1 MSYHG
6 IDNRGQPVHPELL
19 HKVVY
24 GLEREPLGRDIQ
36 RNMDIS
42 ESSDSANADFTPA
55 APIEIS
61 LEVAEQA
68 DELLR
73 ELAEDAGLDT
83 ALIVDQNG
91 ALVTGISAEE
101 NVTVDLISALVA
113 GASGAMKTLVREMG
127 ETGEIESLH
136 QGSERSVYLREIVGR
151 FFLVG
156 VAEASLPVGLTREK
170 SNQMRGRF
178 AELLNLV
185 KPTDFTEKEELSES
199 AVMPR
204 TLREVAI
211 ARAAERAARDPEVD
225 EDDPLVGIDDDPVVD
240 DENVFFDLGKLTAVA
255 EGSESSGDE
264 SSAAEEE
271 SIFELEEEEA
281 EIEEEEEE
289 QRDPTEVIEPLELD
303 EPEIVIEP
311 EEGPPAESPFEIDEE
326 EEEEELVVPETI
338 VLEEGAPVE
347 SIFELEADEVEEE
360 EDDAVEAV
368 DEGSAVEI
376 DDKEDFSGI
385 FEVDSDS
392 DEEESDLVSELGDDD
407 STNADGESAETSE
420 GSEAEEEKE
429 VGGSGPFYF

>member
-1 MSYHG
+1 
-6 IDNRGQPVHPELL
+6 
-19 HKVVY
+19 
-24 GLEREPLGRDIQ
+24 
-36 RNMDIS
+36 MDIS

-55 APIEIS
+55 EPFEIS
-61 LEVAEQA
+61 LEVAEQV

-113 GASGAMKTLVREMG
+113 GASGAMKTLVRELG

-178 AELLNLV
+178 AELLNFV
-185 KPTDFTEKEELSES
+185 KPTDFTEKEELPES

-211 ARAAERAARDPEVD
+211 ARAAERSARDPEED

-240 DENVFFDLGKLTAVA
+240 DENDFFDLGKLTAVA
-255 EGSESSGDE
+255 EDSESSGDE

-271 SIFELEEEEA
+271 SIFELEEDEA

-303 EPEIVIEP
+303 EPEIVIE
-311 EEGPPAESPFEIDEE
+311 SEE
-326 EEEEELVVPETI
+326 EESVVPETI
-338 VLEEGAPVE
+338 VLKEEAPVE

-360 EDDAVEAV
+360 EDDVVEAV
-368 DEGSAVEI
+368 DEGSDVEI
-376 DDKEDFSGI
+376 DDDEDFSGI

-392 DEEESDLVSELGDDD
+392 DEEESDLVSELGDDG
-407 STNADGESAETSE
+407 SNKADKESAETPE
-420 GSEAEEEKE
+420 GSEAEENRE

>member
-1 MSYHG
+1 
-6 IDNRGQPVHPELL
+6 
-19 HKVVY
+19 
-24 GLEREPLGRDIQ
+24 
-36 RNMDIS
+36 MDIS

-55 APIEIS
+55 EPLEIS

-83 ALIVDQNG
+83 ALIIDQNG

-113 GASGAMKTLVREMG
+113 GASGAMKTLVRELG

-178 AELLNLV
+178 AELLNFA
-185 KPTDFTEKEELSES
+185 KPTDFTEKEELAES
-199 AVMPR
+199 AVMPQ

-211 ARAAERAARDPEVD
+211 ARAAERAARDPVED
-225 EDDPLVGIDDDPVVD
+225 EDDPLVD
-240 DENVFFDLGKLTAVA
+240 DENDFSDLGKLTAAVV
-255 EGSESSGDE
+255 EGSKSSGDE
-264 SSAAEEE
+264 SSAAEED
-271 SIFELEEEEA
+271 SIFELEEDEA
-281 EIEEEEEE
+281 EIEEKEEE

-303 EPEIVIEP
+303 ETEIFIEP
-311 EEGPPAESPFEIDEE
+311 EKEES
-326 EEEEELVVPETI
+326 VVPETI
-338 VLEEGAPVE
+338 VLKEGAPVE

-360 EDDAVEAV
+360 EDEVIKAV

-376 DDKEDFSGI
+376 DDEEDFSGI

-407 STNADGESAETSE
+407 SNKADKESAETLE
-420 GSEAEEEKE
+420 GSEAKEDRE

>member
-1 MSYHG
+1 
-6 IDNRGQPVHPELL
+6 
-19 HKVVY
+19 
-24 GLEREPLGRDIQ
+24 
-36 RNMDIS
+36 MDIS

-55 APIEIS
+55 EPLEIS

-83 ALIVDQNG
+83 ALIIDQNG

-113 GASGAMKTLVREMG
+113 GASGAMKTLVRELG

-178 AELLNLV
+178 AELLNFA
-185 KPTDFTEKEELSES
+185 KPTDFTEKEELAES
-199 AVMPR
+199 AVMPQ

-211 ARAAERAARDPEVD
+211 ARAAERAARDPVED
-225 EDDPLVGIDDDPVVD
+225 EDDPLVD
-240 DENVFFDLGKLTAVA
+240 DENDFSDLGKLTAAVV
-255 EGSESSGDE
+255 EDSKSSGDE
-264 SSAAEEE
+264 SSAAEED
-271 SIFELEEEEA
+271 SIFELEEDEA
-281 EIEEEEEE
+281 EIEEKEEE

-303 EPEIVIEP
+303 ETEIFIEP
-311 EEGPPAESPFEIDEE
+311 EKEES
-326 EEEEELVVPETI
+326 VVPETI
-338 VLEEGAPVE
+338 VLKEGAPVE

-360 EDDAVEAV
+360 EDEVIKAV

-376 DDKEDFSGI
+376 DDEEDFSGI

-407 STNADGESAETSE
+407 SNKADKESAETLE
-420 GSEAEEEKE
+420 GSEAKEDKE

>member
-1 MSYHG
+1 M
-6 IDNRGQPVHPELL
+6 
-19 HKVVY
+19 VY
-24 GLEREPLGRDIQ
+24 RLERERLGRDIQ
-36 RNMDIS
+36 WNMDIS

-55 APIEIS
+55 EPLEIS

-83 ALIVDQNG
+83 ALIIDQNG

-113 GASGAMKTLVREMG
+113 GASGAMKTLVRELG

-178 AELLNLV
+178 AELLNFA
-185 KPTDFTEKEELSES
+185 KPTDFTEKEELAES
-199 AVMPR
+199 AVMPQ

-211 ARAAERAARDPEVD
+211 ARAAERAARDPVED
-225 EDDPLVGIDDDPVVD
+225 EDDPLVD
-240 DENVFFDLGKLTAVA
+240 DENDFSDLGKLTAAVV
-255 EGSESSGDE
+255 EGSKSSGDE
-264 SSAAEEE
+264 SSAAEED
-271 SIFELEEEEA
+271 SIFELEEDEA
-281 EIEEEEEE
+281 EIEEKEEE

-303 EPEIVIEP
+303 ETEIFIEP
-311 EEGPPAESPFEIDEE
+311 EKEES
-326 EEEEELVVPETI
+326 VVPETI
-338 VLEEGAPVE
+338 VLKEGAPVE

-360 EDDAVEAV
+360 EDEVIKAV

-376 DDKEDFSGI
+376 DDEEDFSGI

-407 STNADGESAETSE
+407 SNKADKESAETLE
-420 GSEAEEEKE
+420 GSEAKEDRE

>member
-1 MSYHG
+1 M
-6 IDNRGQPVHPELL
+6 
-19 HKVVY
+19 VY
-24 GLEREPLGRDIQ
+24 GLERERLGRDIQ

-55 APIEIS
+55 APFEIS

-91 ALVTGISAEE
+91 TLVTGISAEE

-113 GASGAMKTLVREMG
+113 GASGAMKTLVRELG

-178 AELLNLV
+178 AELLNFV
-185 KPTDFTEKEELSES
+185 KPTDFTEKEEPPES
-199 AVMPR
+199 AAMPR

-211 ARAAERAARDPEVD
+211 ARAAERAARDPKED
-225 EDDPLVGIDDDPVVD
+225 EDDPVVD

-264 SSAAEEE
+264 SSAAEGE
-271 SIFELEEEEA
+271 SIFELEEDEA
-281 EIEEEEEE
+281 EIEEDEEE
-289 QRDPTEVIEPLELD
+289 QRDPTEVIEPLALD

-326 EEEEELVVPETI
+326 EEEEESVIPETI

-368 DEGSAVEI
+368 DGGSAVEI
-376 DDKEDFSGI
+376 DDEEDFSGI

-392 DEEESDLVSELGDDD
+392 DEEESDLVPELGDDD
-407 STNADGESAETSE
+407 STKADKKSAETPE

>member
-1 MSYHG
+1 M
-6 IDNRGQPVHPELL
+6 
-19 HKVVY
+19 VY
-24 GLEREPLGRDIQ
+24 RLERERLGRDIQ
-36 RNMDIS
+36 WNMDIS

-55 APIEIS
+55 EPLEIS

-83 ALIVDQNG
+83 ALIIDQNG

-113 GASGAMKTLVREMG
+113 GASGAMKTLVRELG

-178 AELLNLV
+178 AELLNFV
-185 KPTDFTEKEELSES
+185 KPTDFTEKEELPES

-204 TLREVAI
+204 TLREVVI
-211 ARAAERAARDPEVD
+211 ARAAERAARDPEED

-240 DENVFFDLGKLTAVA
+240 DKKDFFDLGKLTAVA
-255 EGSESSGDE
+255 EDSESSGDE

-271 SIFELEEEEA
+271 SIFELEEDEA

-311 EEGPPAESPFEIDEE
+311 EKEES
-326 EEEEELVVPETI
+326 VVPETI
-338 VLEEGAPVE
+338 VLKEGAPVE
-347 SIFELEADEVEEE
+347 SIFELEADEFEEE
-360 EDDAVEAV
+360 EDDVVEAV

-376 DDKEDFSGI
+376 DDEEDFSGI

-392 DEEESDLVSELGDDD
+392 DEEESDLVSEQGDDG
-407 STNADGESAETSE
+407 SNKADKEFAETPE
-420 GSEAEEEKE
+420 GSEAEEDKE

>member
-1 MSYHG
+1 
-6 IDNRGQPVHPELL
+6 
-19 HKVVY
+19 
-24 GLEREPLGRDIQ
+24 
-36 RNMDIS
+36 MDIS

-55 APIEIS
+55 APFEIS

-83 ALIVDQNG
+83 ALIIDQNG

-113 GASGAMKTLVREMG
+113 GASGAMKTLVRELG

-178 AELLNLV
+178 AELLNFA
-185 KPTDFTEKEELSES
+185 KPTDFTEKEELAES
-199 AVMPR
+199 AVMPQ

-211 ARAAERAARDPEVD
+211 ARAAERAARDPVED
-225 EDDPLVGIDDDPVVD
+225 EDDPLVD
-240 DENVFFDLGKLTAVA
+240 DENDFSDLGKLTAAVV
-255 EGSESSGDE
+255 EDSKSSGDE
-264 SSAAEEE
+264 SSAAEED
-271 SIFELEEEEA
+271 SIFELEEDEA
-281 EIEEEEEE
+281 EIEEKEEE
-289 QRDPTEVIEPLELD
+289 QRDPTEVIEPLEFD
-303 EPEIVIEP
+303 QPEIVIEP
-311 EEGPPAESPFEIDEE
+311 EKEES
-326 EEEEELVVPETI
+326 VVPETI
-338 VLEEGAPVE
+338 VLKEGAPVE

-360 EDDAVEAV
+360 EDEVIKAV

-376 DDKEDFSGI
+376 DDEEDFSGI

-407 STNADGESAETSE
+407 SNKADKESAETLE
-420 GSEAEEEKE
+420 GSEAKEDKE

>member
-1 MSYHG
+1 
-6 IDNRGQPVHPELL
+6 
-19 HKVVY
+19 
-24 GLEREPLGRDIQ
+24 
-36 RNMDIS
+36 MDIS

-55 APIEIS
+55 EPLEIS

-83 ALIVDQNG
+83 ALIIDQNG

-113 GASGAMKTLVREMG
+113 GASGAMKTLVRELG

-178 AELLNLV
+178 AELLNFA
-185 KPTDFTEKEELSES
+185 KPTDFTEKEELAES
-199 AVMPR
+199 AVMPQ

-211 ARAAERAARDPEVD
+211 ARAAERAARDPVED
-225 EDDPLVGIDDDPVVD
+225 EDDPLVD
-240 DENVFFDLGKLTAVA
+240 DENDFSDLGKLTAAVV
-255 EGSESSGDE
+255 EGSKSSGDE
-264 SSAAEEE
+264 SSAAEED
-271 SIFELEEEEA
+271 SIFELEEDEA
-281 EIEEEEEE
+281 EIEEKEEE

-303 EPEIVIEP
+303 ETEIFIEP
-311 EEGPPAESPFEIDEE
+311 EKEES
-326 EEEEELVVPETI
+326 VVPETI
-338 VLEEGAPVE
+338 VLKEGAPVE

-360 EDDAVEAV
+360 EDEVIKAV

-376 DDKEDFSGI
+376 DDEEDFSGI

-407 STNADGESAETSE
+407 SNKADKESAETLE
-420 GSEAEEEKE
+420 GSEAKEDKE

>member
-1 MSYHG
+1 
-6 IDNRGQPVHPELL
+6 
-19 HKVVY
+19 
-24 GLEREPLGRDIQ
+24 
-36 RNMDIS
+36 MDIS

-55 APIEIS
+55 EPFEIS

-83 ALIVDQNG
+83 ALIIDQNG

-113 GASGAMKTLVREMG
+113 GASGAMKTLVRELG

-178 AELLNLV
+178 AELLNFA
-185 KPTDFTEKEELSES
+185 KPTDFTEKEELAES
-199 AVMPR
+199 AVMPQ

-211 ARAAERAARDPEVD
+211 ARAAERAARDPVED
-225 EDDPLVGIDDDPVVD
+225 EDDPLVD
-240 DENVFFDLGKLTAVA
+240 DENDFSDLGKLTAAVV
-255 EGSESSGDE
+255 EDSKSSGDE
-264 SSAAEEE
+264 SSAAEED
-271 SIFELEEEEA
+271 SIFELEEDEA
-281 EIEEEEEE
+281 EIEEKEEE

-303 EPEIVIEP
+303 ETEIFIEP
-311 EEGPPAESPFEIDEE
+311 EKEES
-326 EEEEELVVPETI
+326 VVPETI
-338 VLEEGAPVE
+338 VLKEGAPVE

-360 EDDAVEAV
+360 EDEVIKAV

-376 DDKEDFSGI
+376 DDEEDFSGI

-407 STNADGESAETSE
+407 SNKADKESAETLE
-420 GSEAEEEKE
+420 GSEAKEDKE

>member
-1 MSYHG
+1 
-6 IDNRGQPVHPELL
+6 
-19 HKVVY
+19 
-24 GLEREPLGRDIQ
+24 
-36 RNMDIS
+36 MDIS

-55 APIEIS
+55 EPLEIS

-91 ALVTGISAEE
+91 TLVTGISAEE

-113 GASGAMKTLVREMG
+113 GASGAMKTLVRELG

-178 AELLNLV
+178 AELLNFA
-185 KPTDFTEKEELSES
+185 KPTDFTEKEELAES
-199 AVMPR
+199 AVMPQ

-211 ARAAERAARDPEVD
+211 ARAAERAARDPVED
-225 EDDPLVGIDDDPVVD
+225 EDDPLVD
-240 DENVFFDLGKLTAVA
+240 DENDFSDLGKLTAAVV
-255 EGSESSGDE
+255 EGSKSSGDE
-264 SSAAEEE
+264 SSAAEED
-271 SIFELEEEEA
+271 SIFELEEDEA
-281 EIEEEEEE
+281 EIEEKEEE

-303 EPEIVIEP
+303 ETEIFIEP
-311 EEGPPAESPFEIDEE
+311 EKEES
-326 EEEEELVVPETI
+326 VVPETI
-338 VLEEGAPVE
+338 VLKEGAPVE

-360 EDDAVEAV
+360 EDEVIKAV

-376 DDKEDFSGI
+376 DDEEDFSGI

-407 STNADGESAETSE
+407 SNKADKESAETLE
-420 GSEAEEEKE
+420 GSEAKEDKE